1 MSSSKPIRVRLPDR
15 FEKSLIYRLFHRLF
29 HSHLT
34 PAGRALFWV
43 GVLSSSLT
51 SFNFVIK
58 SYVVWS
64 GIFALCAVSIVS
76 ARLARRKLRVVVTG
90 PERVRHGQ
98 EFHLQITTNNLSKL
112 PARDHRVLY
121 TPPPKLRP
129 AQDVEYAESIAPGAE
144 QVFVQSFLPERRGAY
159 VFKELRQETCFPFGL
174 WRDFKSHQA
183 EHAVLVYPKFHKLQ
197 QIDIPVGRQYQPGG
211 LALTSY
217 LGDSTEFLSMR
228 DFRPGDPIRHIHW
241 RSWARLGKPI
251 VKEFG
256 EEYFCR
262 LALIVDTVVPDPS
275 KPEALESA
283 ISLAA
288 SVTEYLSRQEYVID
302 IFAAGPK
309 LYHLQAGRSLAYLQN
324 IMDILACLE
333 ATLPDDDSFAA
344 MENALFEEIEGIST
358 TILVFTDWDQ
368 RRARLLELLKERGTA
383 ILGLLVTEDQDVAEK
398 APADVRWIKSEY
410 IESGLD
416 VL

>member
-1 MSSSKPIRVRLPDR
+1 MSSSEPIKVRLPAK

-29 HSHLT
+29 HAHLT

-58 SYVVWS
+58 SYILWS
-64 GIFALCAVSIVS
+64 GLFGLSVVSIIG
-76 ARLARRKLRVVVTG
+76 ARLARRRLKVSVTG

-98 EFHLQITTNNLSKL
+98 EFHLQISATNLSKWT
-112 PARDHRVLY
+112 ARDQRVLY
-121 TPPPKLRP
+121 IPPERLKL
-129 AQDVEYAESIAPGAE
+129 
-144 QVFVQSFLPERRGAY
+144 VQSMEYVPSIEPDKDHVFIQTFLPQRRGAY
-159 VFKELRQETCFPFGL
+159 VFSDLRQESCFPFGL
-174 WRDFKSHQA
+174 WRDFKRHSQ
-183 EHAVLVYPKFHKLQ
+183 EHAVLVYPKFHKLN

-262 LALIVDTVVPDPS
+262 LALIVDTVVPDPE

-333 ATLPDDDSFAA
+333 ATPPDDESFAA
-344 MENALFEEIEGIST
+344 MERALFEEIEGIST
-358 TILVFTDWDQ
+358 TILVFTDWDE
-368 RRARLLELLKERGTA
+368 RRSRLLEQLKERGTA
-383 ILGLLVTEDQDVAEK
+383 ILGLLVTEDQKVAER
-398 APADVRWIKSEY
+398 APADVRWIRPEY